1 MFNILEYMKTTTQKY
16 LKKIGIV
23 IGSIIIVM
31 LVFDL
36 ILLPLYVSG
45 TELNVPN
52 VVGMQKDKAVELL
65 EDLDL
70 VPIVQTARF
79 DDKMKK
85 DYVLFQKPL
94 YKSLVKEGRRI
105 YLTISGGDP
114 KLEMPSLMNKTIRDA
129 KITIERSGL
138 KLGSIDS
145 VDSEMP
151 IFTVVGQ
158 SITEG
163 TTVSKGSL
171 VNIRISIGPQSGLIK
186 VPNILGR
193 SLSEAEGILQV
204 NSLFIGR
211 ISYIYSPT
219 LLPNTVVDQVP
230 TVDNLIPIGDSISVV
245 LTQSKLI
252 DN

>member
-1 MFNILEYMKTTTQKY
+1 MKTTTQKY

-31 LVFDL
+31 LIFDL

-52 VVGMQKDKAVELL
+52 VVGMQKDKAIELL

-70 VPIVQTARF
+70 VPIIQTARF

-94 YKSLVKEGRRI
+94 SKSLVKEGRRI

-114 KLEMPSLMNKTIRDA
+114 KLEMPSLMNKSIRDA
-129 KITIERSGL
+129 KITIERAGL

-145 VDSEMP
+145 VDSELP
-151 IFTVVGQ
+151 IYTVVGQ

-163 TTVSKGSL
+163 TDVSKGTL
-171 VNIRISIGPQSGLIK
+171 VNIRVSIGPQIGMIR

-193 SLSEAEGILQV
+193 SLSEAESILQV
-204 NSLFIGR
+204 NSLFIGK

-219 LLPNTVVDQVP
+219 LLPNTIVDQVP
-230 TVDNLIPIGDSISVV
+230 AESNLIPIGDSISVV